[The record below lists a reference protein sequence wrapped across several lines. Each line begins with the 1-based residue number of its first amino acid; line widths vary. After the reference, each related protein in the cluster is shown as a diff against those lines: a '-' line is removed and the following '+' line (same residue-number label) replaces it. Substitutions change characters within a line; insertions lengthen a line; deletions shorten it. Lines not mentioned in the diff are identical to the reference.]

1 MDKLIKWSKYNWK
14 KLDTD
19 FLFDLGNINEKTF
32 DVTAQKWALVIANQG
47 RGVEKNQLRN
57 FYDKVLELYQKSVN
71 METEEYKTKLL
82 PFIKMLRSKVYYA
95 KNKEN
100 GKVNEAFVE
109 FMEYGLNQIDS
120 NKKKFENFKYLF
132 EAIMGFYM
140 KEQIVKLYYDKKIN
154 KQIIDCEKS
163 LIFLE
168 ETFKKY
174 KCKEN

>member
-1 MDKLIKWSKYNWK
+1 MADLIKWSKNNWK
-14 KLDTD
+14 NLDKD
-19 FLFDLGNINEKTF
+19 FIFDLGNITEKTF

-71 METEEYKTKLL
+71 MEKEEYKTKLL

-100 GKVNEAFVE
+100 GKVNDAFVE
-109 FMEYGLNQIDS
+109 FMEYSLNQIDED
-120 NKKKFENFKYLF
+120 KKKFENFKYLF

-140 KEQIVKLYYDKKIN
+140 KEKIIKLYFNRKTKK
-154 KQIIDCEKS
+154 QVIDCKKS

-168 ETFKKY
+168 ETFKNY
-174 KCKEN
+174 ECKEN